1 MALKS
6 YKDWC
11 LQMQATRSKYSDFL
25 LRVRL
30 PSSRTLRK
38 PVRAIMS
45 IWKKPIYR
53 LKSKRG
59 KEIFVDVTTSVSPGL
74 PPNKAIRGL
83 VKFFRGRN
91 IEKIVDFGAGALR
104 HTFPLLNAG
113 FQVCA
118 VEFEE
123 NFHRPIC
130 KEALTKA
137 ATHPN
142 FSRLIYPRD
151 FIEDR
156 RRFDAA
162 LLCYVLQVMPL
173 KREREKVLKHLS
185 EKLVDDAYLLYMSRY
200 NQMEGAL
207 PEHRVED
214 GYYKWPERE
223 HHSFYR
229 EFTTEETHETME
241 RFHFKRVRSLS
252 QRGNDQIFLY
262 AKGTATWI

>member
-1 MALKS
+1 
-6 YKDWC
+6 
-11 LQMQATRSKYSDFL
+11 MQAVRSNLNLSGM
-25 LRVRL
+25 RL
-30 PSSRTLRK
+30 PSLRAS
-38 PVRAIMS
+38 PRSARASMS
-45 IWKKPIYR
+45 MWEKPIYR
-53 LKSKRG
+53 LMSKRG
-59 KEIFVDVTTSVSPGL
+59 KPIFIDVTTSVSPGL

-83 VKFFRGRN
+83 IKFFRNRN
-91 IEKIVDFGAGALR
+91 INKIVDFGAGALR

-123 NFHRPIC
+123 NFLRPIC

-137 ATHPN
+137 TDHPN

-151 FIEDR
+151 FIRDR

-162 LLCYVLQVMPL
+162 LLCYVFQVMPL
-173 KREREKVLKHLS
+173 KHEREKVLKHLS
-185 EKLVDDAYLLYMSRY
+185 EKLADDAYLLYMSRY
-200 NQMEGAL
+200 NQTEGAL

-241 RFHFKRVRSLS
+241 RFHFKRVKSFS

>member
-1 MALKS
+1 
-6 YKDWC
+6 
-11 LQMQATRSKYSDFL
+11 MQAARNKLSLSGMRVSFLRASPRS
-25 LRVRL
+25 
-30 PSSRTLRK
+30 
-38 PVRAIMS
+38 VRATMS
-45 IWKKPIYR
+45 IWEKPIYR
-53 LKSKRG
+53 LTSKRG
-59 KEIFVDVTTSVSPGL
+59 KDISIDVTSSVSPGL

-83 VKFFRGRN
+83 VRFFRN
-91 IEKIVDFGAGALR
+91 KDIQKIVDFGAGALR

-137 ATHPN
+137 TAHPN

-151 FIEDR
+151 FIKDR

-162 LLCYVLQVMPL
+162 LLCYVLQVMPM
-173 KREREKVLKHLS
+173 KHEREKVLKHLS
-185 EKLVDDAYLLYMSRY
+185 EKLADDAYLLYMSRY

-229 EFTTEETHETME
+229 EFTTEETHEIME
-241 RFHFKRVRSLS
+241 HFHFKRVKSFS